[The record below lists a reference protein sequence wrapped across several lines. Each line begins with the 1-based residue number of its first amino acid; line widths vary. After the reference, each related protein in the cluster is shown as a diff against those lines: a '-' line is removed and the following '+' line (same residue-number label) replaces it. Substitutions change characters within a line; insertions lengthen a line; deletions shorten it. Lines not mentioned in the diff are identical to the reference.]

1 MKLLIFI
8 IVYPLIWIL
17 SILPMRL
24 LYIISDFFRFVVFDL
39 VGYRKKVVIENLK
52 MAFPDKSDKE
62 IKNIARKFY
71 KHFVDLIFESIKSF
85 TISEKEILKR
95 YKYKNPELVNKLA
108 KEGKSIALVGAH
120 QANWEWSFSL
130 PLVLDTQVFGAYT
143 RLTNKY
149 FEKAVKNSR
158 TKFGIEGLKTSETIK
173 GIHKNYLKKIQG
185 AYILLSDQSPQV
197 HKTHYWTEFFG
208 IKVPIH
214 TGAEILAKRYDFT
227 VINYTVKKIKRGYF
241 ETEFELITD
250 SPKDFENYQI
260 TDKYLEITERNIKEQ
275 PECYLWTHKR
285 FKHKDKYEQWLEN
298 RKASQK

>member
-24 LYIISDFFRFVVFDL
+24 LYIISDFFRFIVFGL
-39 VGYRKKVVIENLK
+39 VGYRKKVVVENLK

-62 IKNIARKFY
+62 IKKIARKFY
-71 KHFVDLIFESIKSF
+71 KHFVDLIFESIKAF
-85 TISEKEILKR
+85 TISEKEVLKR
-95 YKYKNPELVNKLA
+95 YKYKNPELVNNIT
-108 KEGKSIALVGAH
+108 KEGKSIILLGAH

>member
-24 LYIISDFFRFVVFDL
+24 LYIISDFFRFIVFGL
-39 VGYRKKVVIENLK
+39 VGYRKKVVVENLK

-62 IKNIARKFY
+62 IKKIARKFY
-71 KHFVDLIFESIKSF
+71 KHFVDLIFESIKAF
-85 TISEKEILKR
+85 TISEKEVLKR
-95 YKYKNPELVNKLA
+95 YKYKNPELVNNLTK
-108 KEGKSIALVGAH
+108 KGKSIILLGAH

-158 TKFGIEGLKTSETIK
+158 TKFGIEGFKTSETIK

>member
-24 LYIISDFFRFVVFDL
+24 LYIISDFFRFIVFGL
-39 VGYRKKVVIENLK
+39 VGYRKKVVVENLK

-62 IKNIARKFY
+62 IKKIARKFY
-71 KHFVDLIFESIKSF
+71 KHFVDLIFESIKAF
-85 TISEKEILKR
+85 TISEKEVLKR
-95 YKYKNPELVNKLA
+95 YKYKNPELVNNLT
-108 KEGKSIALVGAH
+108 KEGKSIILLGAH

-143 RLTNKY
+143 KLTNKY

-158 TKFGIEGLKTSETIK
+158 TKFGIEGFKTSETIK

>member
-8 IVYPLIWIL
+8 IVYPLIWML

-24 LYIISDFFRFVVFDL
+24 LYIISDFFRLIVFNL
-39 VGYRKKVVIENLK
+39 IGYRKKVVVQNLR
-52 MAFPDKSDKE
+52 MAFPEKSDKE
-62 IKNIARKFY
+62 IKSIARKFY
-71 KHFVDLIFESIKSF
+71 KHFIDLIFESIKAF
-85 TISEKEILKR
+85 TISEKEVLKR
-95 YKYKNPELVNKLA
+95 YKYKNPELVNNLT
-108 KEGKSIALVGAH
+108 KEGKSIILLGAH

-143 RLTNKY
+143 KLTNKY

-158 TKFGIEGLKTSETIK
+158 TKFGIEGFKTSETIK

-197 HKTHYWTEFFG
+197 HKTHYWAEFFG

>member
-8 IVYPLIWIL
+8 IVYPLIWML

-24 LYIISDFFRFVVFDL
+24 LYIISDFFRLIVFNL
-39 VGYRKKVVIENLK
+39 IGYRKKVVVQNLR
-52 MAFPDKSDKE
+52 MAFPEKSDKE
-62 IKNIARKFY
+62 IKSIARKFY
-71 KHFVDLIFESIKSF
+71 KHFIDLIFESIKAF
-85 TISEKEILKR
+85 TISEKEVLKR
-95 YKYKNPELVNKLA
+95 YKYKNPELVNNLT
-108 KEGKSIALVGAH
+108 KEGKSIILLGAH

-143 RLTNKY
+143 KLTNKY

-158 TKFGIEGLKTSETIK
+158 TKFGIEGFKTSETIK

-197 HKTHYWTEFFG
+197 HKTHYWAKFFG

>member
-1 MKLLIFI
+1 
-8 IVYPLIWIL
+8 
-17 SILPMRL
+17 
-24 LYIISDFFRFVVFDL
+24 
-39 VGYRKKVVIENLK
+39 

-62 IKNIARKFY
+62 IKKIARKFY
-71 KHFVDLIFESIKSF
+71 KHFVDLIFESIKAF
-85 TISEKEILKR
+85 TISEKEVLKR
-95 YKYKNPELVNKLA
+95 YKYKNPELVNNLT
-108 KEGKSIALVGAH
+108 KEGKSIILLGAH

-143 RLTNKY
+143 KLTNKY

-158 TKFGIEGLKTSETIK
+158 TKFGIEGFKTSETIK

>member
-24 LYIISDFFRFVVFDL
+24 LYIISDFFRLIVFNL
-39 VGYRKKVVIENLK
+39 IGYRKKVVVQNLR
-52 MAFPDKSDKE
+52 MVFPEKSDKE
-62 IKNIARKFY
+62 IKSIARKFY
-71 KHFVDLIFESIKSF
+71 KHFIDLIFESIKAF
-85 TISEKEILKR
+85 TISEKEVLKR
-95 YKYKNPELVNKLA
+95 YKYKNPELVNNLT
-108 KEGKSIALVGAH
+108 KEGKSIILLGAH

-143 RLTNKY
+143 KLTNKY

-158 TKFGIEGLKTSETIK
+158 TKFGIEGFKTSETIK

-197 HKTHYWTEFFG
+197 HKTHYWAEFFG

>member
-24 LYIISDFFRFVVFDL
+24 LYIISDFFRFIVFGL
-39 VGYRKKVVIENLK
+39 VGYRKKVVVENLK

-62 IKNIARKFY
+62 IKKIARKFY
-71 KHFVDLIFESIKSF
+71 KHFVDLIFESIKAF
-85 TISEKEILKR
+85 TISEKEVLKR
-95 YKYKNPELVNKLA
+95 YKYKNPELINNLT
-108 KEGKSIALVGAH
+108 KEGKSIILLGAH

-158 TKFGIEGLKTSETIK
+158 TKFGIEGFKTSETIK

>member
-24 LYIISDFFRFVVFDL
+24 LYIISDFFRFIVFGL
-39 VGYRKKVVIENLK
+39 VGYRKKVVVENLK

-62 IKNIARKFY
+62 IKKIARKFY
-71 KHFVDLIFESIKSF
+71 KHFVDLIFESIKAF
-85 TISEKEILKR
+85 TISEKEVLKR
-95 YKYKNPELVNKLA
+95 YKYKNPELVNNLT
-108 KEGKSIALVGAH
+108 KEGKSIILLGAH

-214 TGAEILAKRYDFT
+214 TGAEILAKRYNFT

>member
-24 LYIISDFFRFVVFDL
+24 LYIISDFFRFIVFGL
-39 VGYRKKVVIENLK
+39 VGYRKKVVVENLK

-62 IKNIARKFY
+62 IKKIARKFY
-71 KHFVDLIFESIKSF
+71 KHFVDLIFESIKAF
-85 TISEKEILKR
+85 TISEKEVLKR
-95 YKYKNPELVNKLA
+95 YKYKNPELVNNLT
-108 KEGKSIALVGAH
+108 KEGKSIILLGAH